1 MVRTARK
8 SPADSLPSPSQT
20 TDRNVLPGRSIE
32 ERNHGYLILGE
43 DPDIS
48 QYYGSASSLY
58 LSKCTPPQP
67 DNARASPFVPAGTA
81 SEFPYI
87 LPSLPGLNQA
97 LPVSEVMRRLPS
109 EEIGRELAAQYFD
122 VVGVTTRIVQPWTW
136 EEKFFLHVYRTSSP
150 NQQRL
155 AVVFLVLAL
164 GAFMDVNRAV
174 PDKTADEYFAAA
186 RTCLTMDSTHSVTYV
201 QCLYLCGIYLMNG
214 PGKLAR
220 GDVVWPLLRTA
231 LGVAEAIGLHR
242 DATHWNLDDAT
253 VTERRYVFWSIHH
266 FDVVQSIGLGRSQCI
281 ADHCIDCVIPHHEAD
296 SAFFPKTYELIR
308 IVSRINDLQVRMQ
321 PATYEEA
328 CSIDQTLWSFEQA
341 LPIHLSA
348 AALPDAADL
357 IDPTSRQAAIKRNQL
372 LLYLNEARLALH
384 RPWFVRALR
393 DCPEEPSNSQHRQSF
408 VGYLEACRAIIGS
421 STIAQL
427 RDEAAN
433 AVRGQQGIQG
443 SNTQVFDLLGAKTVL
458 RRPLRIDTTSDSG
471 FLPFSFDPAEG
482 QSHDQ
487 LTESFS
493 TTGDEPSWDAAN
505 DYGIQAFLQEF
516 GLL

>member
-1 MVRTARK
+1 MPT
-8 SPADSLPSPSQT
+8 
-20 TDRNVLPGRSIE
+20 
-32 ERNHGYLILGE
+32 
-43 DPDIS
+43 
-48 QYYGSASSLY
+48 
-58 LSKCTPPQP
+58 
-67 DNARASPFVPAGTA
+67 GTA
-81 SEFPYI
+81 SDFPYI
-87 LPSLPGLNQA
+87 LPSLPGFNQE
-97 LPVSEVMRRLPS
+97 LPVPEIMSRLPP
-109 EEIGRELAAQYFD
+109 EEVGRELAAQYFD
-122 VVGVTTRIVQPWTW
+122 VVGTTTRIVQPWTW
-136 EEKFFLHVYRTSSP
+136 EEKFFLHVYHTSSP

-155 AVVFLVLAL
+155 AVVFLVFAVGAL
-164 GAFMDVNRAV
+164 MDINRAV
-174 PDKTADEYFAAA
+174 PDKTADEYFASA
-186 RTCLTMDSTHSVTYV
+186 RMCLTMDSTHSVTYV

-220 GDVVWPLLRTA
+220 GDIVWPLLRTA

-281 ADHCIDCVIPHHEAD
+281 ADHCIDCVIPPHEAD

-348 AALPDAADL
+348 AALPNAADL
-357 IDPTSRQAAIKRNQL
+357 IDSTLRQAPIQRNQL

-393 DCPEEPSNSQHRQSF
+393 DCPEEPSNSQHKQSF

-421 STIAQL
+421 VSNMVAIRGTLVQRRWHYFHHLFSACVGLSACSIRAPSSTLARSALSELDRGVSLFRLGSKDTFVSYRAFPANSHSQL
-427 RDEAAN
+427 LPNYETKRPTLFEGSR
-433 AVRGQQGIQG
+433 VSRGAILRSLIFWEPKLCCVAHFVSTPPPTSDFPHSHSIWQRVKAMI
-443 SNTQVFDLLGAKTVL
+443 SSRKAF
-458 RRPLRIDTTSDSG
+458 RRPGTRQVG
-471 FLPFSFDPAEG
+471 M
-482 QSHDQ
+482 
-487 LTESFS
+487 
-493 TTGDEPSWDAAN
+493 
-505 DYGIQAFLQEF
+505 
-516 GLL
+516 

>member
-1 MVRTARK
+1 
-8 SPADSLPSPSQT
+8 
-20 TDRNVLPGRSIE
+20 
-32 ERNHGYLILGE
+32 
-43 DPDIS
+43 
-48 QYYGSASSLY
+48 
-58 LSKCTPPQP
+58 
-67 DNARASPFVPAGTA
+67 
-81 SEFPYI
+81 
-87 LPSLPGLNQA
+87 
-97 LPVSEVMRRLPS
+97 MRRLPS

-421 STIAQL
+421 VSNMVAIRGTLVQRRWHYFHHLFSACVGLSACSIRAPSSTLARSAL
-427 RDEAAN
+427 SELD
-433 AVRGQQGIQG
+433 RGVSLFRLG
-443 SNTQVFDLLGAKTVL
+443 SK
-458 RRPLRIDTTSDSG
+458 DTFVSCQAS
-471 FLPFSFDPAEG
+471 
-482 QSHDQ
+482 
-487 LTESFS
+487 
-493 TTGDEPSWDAAN
+493 PS
-505 DYGIQAFLQEF
+505 
-516 GLL
+516 